1 MAKRRVKD
9 IAEDLAA
16 VVDFVR
22 QSPDGARSSE
32 IAKALKEV
40 PRRTL
45 QRWLKV
51 LVEEGRLTQEGK
63 GPAAR
68 YRLPLAVAEKQE
80 ETEARQLTPGEEKP
94 EEAVVPLSTESEKIR
109 NYLRQPSTARKAVGY
124 ARQFLESYRPDTTF
138 YLSAK
143 ERAHLA
149 EVGNTKAGVE
159 AAGTYAKQILNRLL
173 IDLSWNSSRLE
184 GNTYSLL
191 DTRRLIEFG
200 EEAEDRNKLEAQMI
214 LNHKDAIAFL
224 VSAADEIG
232 FNRYTILN
240 LHGILAQNLLH
251 DEGAAGR
258 LRRIAVG
265 IEKSAFHPL
274 EVPQLIEEC
283 FHQVL
288 ATAAAIP
295 DPFEQSFFAMVQL
308 PYLQPFDDV
317 NKRVSRLAANIPFI
331 KENLS
336 PLSFIGVPRSTYTDA
351 ILGVYELNK
360 VDLLKDVFIWAYE
373 RSAER
378 YAAVRQ
384 SLGDPDP
391 FRQRYREALRQVVG
405 DVVRRHMDRKEAI
418 KYISEWLN
426 SNVAV
431 DERGKFREMAESDL
445 LSLHEG
451 NFARLVVRP
460 SEFAAWQVAWENKEL
475 IFPAP
480 EERYDTSRDVVVFW
494 GLDRNQ
500 RIRCVISEAALD
512 DHFHGDNRNKLE
524 VFRENRTAIEEIAR
538 RKYLAGYLEPDGT
551 ILIRAADIPH

>member
-1 MAKRRVKD
+1 
-9 IAEDLAA
+9 
-16 VVDFVR
+16 
-22 QSPDGARSSE
+22 
-32 IAKALKEV
+32 
-40 PRRTL
+40 
-45 QRWLKV
+45 
-51 LVEEGRLTQEGK
+51 EGR

-68 YRLPLAVAEKQE
+68 YRLPRAAEEKQK
-80 ETEARQLTPGEEKP
+80 ETKAREATLGEEKP
-94 EEAVVPLSTESEKIR
+94 EEAVLPLSAESEKIR
-109 NYLRQPSTARKAVGY
+109 EYLRQSSAARTAVGY
-124 ARQFLESYRPDTTF
+124 NRQFLDGYRPNTTF
-138 YLSAK
+138 YLSPQ

-149 EVGNTKAGVE
+149 EVGTTKAGVE

-200 EEAEDRNKLEAQMI
+200 EEAEGGNRMEAQMI

-224 VSAADEIG
+224 VSAADDIG

-240 LHGILAQNLLH
+240 LHGILAQNLLR

-283 FHQVL
+283 FNQVL
-288 ATAAAIP
+288 ATAAAIQ
-295 DPFEQSFFAMVQL
+295 DPFEQSLFAMVQL

-331 KENLS
+331 KGNLS
-336 PLSFIGVPRSTYTDA
+336 PISFVGVPRSSYTDA
-351 ILGVYELNK
+351 MLGVYELNK

-391 FRQRYREALRQVVG
+391 FRQRHREALRQLVS
-405 DVVRRHMDRKEAI
+405 DVVRQHLDRKGATA
-418 KYISEWLN
+418 YIAEWLN
-426 SNVAV
+426 NNVAA

-451 NFARLVVRP
+451 NFARLGVRP
-460 SEFAAWQVAWENKEL
+460 SEFVAWQAAWENKEL
-475 IFPAP
+475 TFPAP
-480 EERYDTSRDVVVFW
+480 EARYDGARDVVEFW
-494 GLDRNQ
+494 GLDRGQ
-500 RIRCVISEAALD
+500 RIRSAISQEALD
-512 DHFHGDNRNKLE
+512 DHYHADTRNRLE
-524 VFRENRTAIEEIAR
+524 VFRENRLAIEEIAR
-538 RKYLAGYLEPDGT
+538 RKYLSGHVEPDGT
-551 ILIRAADIPH
+551 VLIRTADLS